1 MHIIMY
7 KYREICI
14 DIHIYSVYTYTY
26 IFIYTRNKNAF
37 LSQCIFTTEQCDFC
51 LLAINVFT
59 QITYS
64 NNLLIYSHPKEAL
77 LTTWEDAV
85 YWEARTV
92 SSLYYF
98 WWDCQFSKQQYF
110 IFNADL
116 LEDI

>member
-1 MHIIMY
+1 MHRYTYLLCLYIHVY
-7 KYREICI
+7 F
-14 DIHIYSVYTYTY
+14 HIYEKQEC
-26 IFIYTRNKNAF
+26 IFKP
-37 LSQCIFTTEQCDFC
+37 QCIFTTEQCDFC
-51 LLAINVFT
+51 LFAINIFT

-64 NNLLIYSHPKEAL
+64 NNLLIYSHPEEAL